1 MGPDGLM
8 ELWGDPV
15 PVSAS
20 KLAVDRGLAAAL
32 FDASL
37 LAVGATWPR

>member
-1 MGPDGLM
+1 VG
-8 ELWGDPV
+8 
-15 PVSAS
+15 AS
-20 KLAVDRGLAAAL
+20 KLAVDRELAGAL